1 MKYQISGSSDAHGK
15 AVFSVRENETF
26 FGIVANKNQLPNPAE
41 LLLGAFAAC
50 CLKNIERFSNLLKF
64 DYENAQI
71 EVVGERQDAPPKM
84 KAIRYTIQIK
94 SQDERLNVAL
104 LHKNI
109 QKYGTI
115 YNTLKETCEISG
127 EAKIFKDYV

>member
-1 MKYQISGSSDAHGK
+1 MA
-15 AVFSVRENETF
+15 
-26 FGIVANKNQLPNPAE
+26 NPAE

-50 CLKNIERFSNLLKF
+50 CLKNIERFSQLLKF

-71 EVVGERQDAPPKM
+71 EVIGERQDAPPKM

-94 SQDERLNVAL
+94 SQDKRLNIAL

-115 YNTLKETCEISG
+115 YNTLKETCEVSG
-127 EAKIFKDYV
+127 EITIGKD